1 MRESIDVE
9 WLTEIAMF
17 KNNIRLVA
25 GRGGLHRNVTY
36 VTVQEAP
43 DFYRQIEGGEF
54 VLSTWYAFK
63 DDVDAGLAAIRNL
76 CDIASG
82 VCIKAAKASPS
93 PE

>member
-25 GRGGLHRNVTY
+25 GRGGLHRKVTY

-43 DFYRQIEGGEF
+43 DFYRQIEGGG
-54 VLSTWYAFK
+54 LYSPHGTPSRTMSTPGLPLYAIF
-63 DDVDAGLAAIRNL
+63 AT
-76 CDIASG
+76 
-82 VCIKAAKASPS
+82 SP
-93 PE
+93 PESA